1 MVKTNRKRFCERVK
15 RSCIPGAKQNLA
27 NQILDDGKHLTL
39 AQIFG
44 KTAQILA
51 VRLPCPAPRPA
62 PRPRPRPLKRVPEQ
76 QGPFSLSYILLRK
89 GGLRMNNH
97 DS

>member
-15 RSCIPGAKQNLA
+15 RSCIPRAKQNLA

-44 KTAQILA
+44 KTA
-51 VRLPCPAPRPA
+51 PRPA
-62 PRPRPRPLKRVPEQ
+62 PRPRPLQLVPKQ
-76 QGPFSLSYILLRK
+76 QGPFSFSYILLPK